1 MANIRFDLIP
11 FTNKDPFSIMSCM
24 GFYINKLD
32 DFLDVCLYCKTKPI
46 TGNRRKFCSIECA
59 RAYHQPPKKT
69 RTNKKLKCSWCKKT
83 FVSKKGTPHYYCS
96 KDCYNQEQY
105 EKDKGFSSRDVSRV
119 VESHVD
125 IGSTSD
131 VYRFD
136 GWLSGQLTLPDKVMS
151 VVRALPNR
159 PYVCEDM
166 EEINKILIEELP
178 PATYVDGTPYIKSKK
193 HRHRNWGRWRE
204 KKH

>member
-1 MANIRFDLIP
+1 MANIRSDLIP

-59 RAYHQPPKKT
+59 HAYHQPPKKT
-69 RTNKKLKCSWCKKT
+69 RTN
-83 FVSKKGTPHYYCS
+83 
-96 KDCYNQEQY
+96 
-105 EKDKGFSSRDVSRV
+105 
-119 VESHVD
+119 VD

-151 VVRALPNR
+151 VLRALPNR

-178 PATYVDGTPYIKSKK
+178 PTTYVGGTPYIRSKK
-193 HRHRNWGRWRE
+193 HKPRNWGRWRE